1 MPEHGKYEKGARLG
15 RKYSMDFLIL
25 AAGVVLLV
33 KGADWFVGGAA
44 SLAKYLRIPTIII
57 GLTIVAL
64 GTSLPEFAVSL
75 TAAVKGSNAIALGN
89 VLGSNLVNLLVVTG
103 VSALICPMRV
113 QPRVMK
119 RDYAASLLITA
130 MLLFLLADFLFG
142 REMQLSR
149 LDGVMLLG
157 ILGIYMVRTVS
168 QALKSRPVADDLSM
182 THSVSWNIALCVF
195 GAVAIVCGGQLVVNA
210 ATAIARSLGLSET
223 LIGLTIV
230 AVGTSLPELV
240 TSVVAA
246 RKGES
251 EIALGNVVGSNL
263 MNIGFILG
271 LSSAITPIQVGM
283 ESVYDCLILLVA
295 SVLFFFPLYNKQKV
309 TRGTGALM
317 VAVYGIYTVY
327 ILMR

>member
-1 MPEHGKYEKGARLG
+1 
-15 RKYSMDFLIL
+15 MDFLIL

-44 SLAKYLRIPTIII
+44 ALAKYLRIPSIII

-75 TAAVKGSNAIALGN
+75 TAAIKGSNAIALGN

-113 QPRVMK
+113 QPQVMK
-119 RDYAASLLITA
+119 RDYSASLLITA
-130 MLLFLLADFLFG
+130 ALLFFLADFLFA

-149 LDGVMLLG
+149 LDGVILLG

-168 QALKSRPVADDLSM
+168 QALKMRPTADDLSM
-182 THSVSWNIALCVF
+182 THSVGWNIALCIF
-195 GAVAIVCGGQLVVNA
+195 GSVAIVCGGQLVVNA

-246 RKGES
+246 KKGES

-271 LSSAITPIQVGM
+271 LSSTITPIRVEM
-283 ESVYDCLILLVA
+283 ENVYDALILLAV
-295 SVLFFFPLYNKQKV
+295 SIFFFFPLYRRQKA
-309 TRGTGALM
+309 TRSMGLLM
-317 VAVYGIYTVY
+317 ILFYGVYMVY

>member
-1 MPEHGKYEKGARLG
+1 ME
-15 RKYSMDFLIL
+15 FLIL

-44 SLAKYLRIPTIII
+44 ALAKYLRIPSIVI

-75 TAAVKGSNAIALGN
+75 TAALKGSNAIALGN
-89 VLGSNLVNLLVVTG
+89 VLGSNLVNLLVVIG
-103 VSALICPMRV
+103 VSAVIRPVRV
-113 QPRVMK
+113 QPQVMK
-119 RDYAASLLITA
+119 RDYSASLLITA
-130 MLLFLLADFLFG
+130 VLLFLLADFLFG
-142 REMQLSR
+142 RQMQLSR
-149 LDGVMLLG
+149 LDGVILLG

-168 QALKSRPVADDLSM
+168 QALKSRPAADDLSM
-182 THSVSWNIALCVF
+182 THSVGWNVMLCIL
-195 GAVAIVCGGQLVVNA
+195 GSAAIICGGQLVVNA
-210 ATAIARSLGLSET
+210 ATAIARSFGLSET

-251 EIALGNVVGSNL
+251 DIALGNVVGSNL

-271 LSSAITPIQVGM
+271 VSSAITPIQVEM
-283 ESVYDCLILLVA
+283 DNVYDALILLIV
-295 SVLFFFPLYNKQKV
+295 SILFFFPLYREKRAS
-309 TRGTGALM
+309 RGVGLLMIAL
-317 VAVYGIYTVY
+317 YGVYTVY